1 MSTLK
6 PGDKA
11 PDFSA
16 ENQNGETVKLSDYKG
31 KKVVLYFYPK
41 DDTTGCTAEACNLK
55 ENYNDLKAKGYEV
68 VGVSIDTV
76 KSHDKFVKK
85 YDLPFTL
92 IADLDKKIVEDYGVW
107 AEKSMYGR
115 KYMGTLR
122 KTFLIDEKGKIEKI
136 IDKVDTKNHA
146 AQITDSSEQ
155 GVVKSKK

>member
-1 MSTLK
+1 MTTLQ

-11 PDFSA
+11 PDFTA
-16 ENQNGETVKLSDYKG
+16 QNQNGETVKLSDYKG

-41 DDTTGCTAEACNLK
+41 DDTTGCTAEACNLRD
-55 ENYNDLKAKGYEV
+55 NYSDLKAKGYEV
-68 VGVSIDTV
+68 IGVSIDTV

-92 IADLDKKIVEDYGVW
+92 VADPDKKIVEDYGLW

-122 KTFLIDEKGKIEKI
+122 TTFLIDEKGKIEKV
-136 IDKVDTKNHA
+136 IDKVDTKNHTE
-146 AQITDSSEQ
+146 QII
-155 GVVKSKK
+155 

>member
-11 PDFSA
+11 PDFTA

-92 IADLDKKIVEDYGVW
+92 VADPDKKN
-107 AEKSMYGR
+107 R
-115 KYMGTLR
+115 
-122 KTFLIDEKGKIEKI
+122 
-136 IDKVDTKNHA
+136 
-146 AQITDSSEQ
+146 
-155 GVVKSKK
+155 

>member
-11 PDFSA
+11 PDFTA
-16 ENQNGETVKLSDYKG
+16 ENQNGETIKLSDYKG

-41 DDTTGCTAEACNLK
+41 DDTTGCTAEACNMRD
-55 ENYNDLKAKGYEV
+55 NYSDLRAKGYEV
-68 VGVSIDTV
+68 IGVSIDTV

-92 IADLDKKIVEDYGVW
+92 VADPDKKIVEDYGVW

-122 KTFLIDEKGKIEKI
+122 TTFLIDEKGKIEKV
-136 IDKVDTKNHA
+136 IDKVDTKNHFD
-146 AQITDSSEQ
+146 QIISQQST
-155 GVVKSKK
+155 VKRA

>member
-16 ENQNGETVKLSDYKG
+16 LNQDGKTIKLSDYKG

-41 DDTTGCTAEACNLK
+41 DDTSGCTAEACNLRD
-55 ENYNDLKAKGYEV
+55 NYSDLKAKGYEV
-68 VGVSIDTV
+68 VGVSIDPV

-92 IADLDKKIVEDYGVW
+92 LADTEKKIVEDYGVW

-115 KYMGTLR
+115 KYMGTVR
-122 KTFLIDEKGKIEKI
+122 TTFLIDEKGKIEKV
-136 IDKVDTKNHA
+136 IDKVDTKEHA
-146 AQITDSSEQ
+146 KQIVS
-155 GVVKSKK
+155 

>member
-11 PDFSA
+11 PDFMA
-16 ENQNGETVKLSDYKG
+16 ENQNGETIKLSDYKG

-41 DDTTGCTAEACNLK
+41 DDTTGCTAEACNLRD
-55 ENYNDLKAKGYEV
+55 NYSDLRAKGYEV
-68 VGVSIDTV
+68 IGVSIDTV

-92 IADLDKKIVEDYGVW
+92 VADPDKKIVEDYGVW

-122 KTFLIDEKGKIEKI
+122 TTFLIDEKGKIEKV
-136 IDKVDTKNHA
+136 IDKVDTKNHFD
-146 AQITDSSEQ
+146 QIISQQST
-155 GVVKSKK
+155 VKRA